1 MTATITALSATALR
15 AHRDELAAL
24 LLSVVDGGSSLG
36 FLAGLDRHG
45 AAAWWDSLLPAVEDG
60 SLALWVSRTGDDG
73 RIDGTV
79 SWYRET
85 KANGRHR
92 AELRKLMVHP
102 AARGRGTARALL
114 AEAESAA
121 ARAGVVL
128 LFLDTETGSGAE
140 RVYRS
145 AGWTEAGT
153 IPDYATDPEG
163 RLHPTTLFYKQLG
176 RAHR

>member
-1 MTATITALSATALR
+1 MTATITRLSASGLR
-15 AHRDELAAL
+15 AHRDQLAAL
-24 LLSVVDGGSSLG
+24 LLDVVAGGSSLG
-36 FLAGLDRHG
+36 FLAGLDHET

-60 SLALWVSRTGDDG
+60 SLALWMSRTDDG
-73 RIDGTV
+73 RVDGTV
-79 SWYRET
+79 SWYRES
-85 KANGRHR
+85 KPNGRHR

-114 AEAESAA
+114 AEAEADA

-145 AGWTEAGT
+145 AGWTEVGT
-153 IPDYATDPEG
+153 IPDYATDPDG
-163 RLHPTTLFYKQLG
+163 RLHPTTLFYKHPQG
-176 RAHR
+176 